1 MLKNRCTFSTVTSHI
16 GVKEENLPLIDVSFF
31 SFHVSGA
38 ATHLKGTDKL
48 SFLTQTPAVGKWMLK
63 KTHYEG
69 GEGGDVVKEKS
80 GGRRGVQGW
89 GGRVGARIDLPPG
102 VMDSAISGSGRRRR
116 EESDFCFSKS

>member
-1 MLKNRCTFSTVTSHI
+1 M
-16 GVKEENLPLIDVSFF
+16 DV
-31 SFHVSGA
+31 
-38 ATHLKGTDKL
+38 
-48 SFLTQTPAVGKWMLK
+48 K
-63 KTHYEG
+63 KTQCEG

-80 GGRRGVQGW
+80 GGVQGW